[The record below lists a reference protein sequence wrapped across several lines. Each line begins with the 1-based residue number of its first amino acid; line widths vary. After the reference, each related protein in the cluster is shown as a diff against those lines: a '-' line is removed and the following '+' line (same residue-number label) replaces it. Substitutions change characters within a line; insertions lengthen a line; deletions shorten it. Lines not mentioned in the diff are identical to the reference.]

1 MTTDGRLMTRVVL
14 RNYKSI
20 PACDVSPPKLC
31 FLVGPNGSG
40 KSNFL
45 DALRLVSD
53 SLQNSL
59 DHALRERGGIH
70 DVRRR
75 SSGHPTHFGIRLEFE
90 MADARGH
97 FAFEVGAMRNGGY
110 RVQKEECRI
119 VDAEGEE
126 HVYQVVNGEVRRA
139 TFSPRPPASAARL
152 YLAVASSYPPFR
164 AVHEALSALGFY
176 NLNPQAIRTP
186 QPPDPG
192 ELLKRD
198 GSNIASVVSHLASQA
213 PELKERV
220 EHYLNAIVPGMERV
234 DRRSVGHLETLEFRQ
249 KVRGARNAWRFY
261 AGNMSDGTLRS
272 LGVLVALLH
281 AGANGSAPTRLIGIE
296 EPEVALHPAAAEILV
311 DAIRDASERAQILV
325 TSHSP
330 DLLDYIGADTGAVLA
345 VEAVDGESR
354 IEPLDEASRSA
365 LSERLFT
372 PGELLRM
379 DRLSPRSAL
388 FGSRPPMQINLFGTA
403 H

>member
-1 MTTDGRLMTRVVL
+1 MTTDGRLLTRVVL

-53 SLQNSL
+53 SLQHSL
-59 DHALRERGGIH
+59 DHALRDRGGTH
-70 DVRRR
+70 EVRRR

-90 MADARGH
+90 IDDAMGH

-110 RVQKEECRI
+110 RVQQEECRI
-119 VDAEGEE
+119 VDAANEE
-126 HVYQVVNGEVRRA
+126 HFYQIVNGEVRRS
-139 TFSPRPPASAARL
+139 TFAPSPPASAARL
-152 YLAVASSYPPFR
+152 YLLVASSYPPFR
-164 AVHEALSALGFY
+164 AVYEALSALGFY

-192 ELLKRD
+192 EILKRD

-220 EHYLNAIVPGMERV
+220 EDYLSAIVPGLERV
-234 DRRSVGHLETLEFRQ
+234 DFRNVGHLETLEFRQ
-249 KVRGARNAWRFY
+249 KVRGAKHAWRFY
-261 AGNMSDGTLRS
+261 AGNMSDGTLRA

-281 AGANGSAPTRLIGIE
+281 AGANGSAPTRLVGIE
-296 EPEVALHPAAAEILV
+296 EPEVALHPAASEVLV
-311 DAIRDASERAQILV
+311 DAIRDASERTQILV

-330 DLLDYIGADTGAVLA
+330 DLLDHIGADTDLLLA
-345 VEAVDGESR
+345 VEAVNGETR
-354 IEPLDEASRSA
+354 IEPLHETSRSA

-379 DRLSPRSAL
+379 DRLNPRGAL
-388 FGSRPPMQINLFGTA
+388 FGSDPMQISLFGA
-403 H
+403 AR